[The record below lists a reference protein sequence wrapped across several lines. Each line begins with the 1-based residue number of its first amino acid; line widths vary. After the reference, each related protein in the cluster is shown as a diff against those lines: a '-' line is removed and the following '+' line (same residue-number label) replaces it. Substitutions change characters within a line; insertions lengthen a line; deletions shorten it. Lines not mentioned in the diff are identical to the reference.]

1 MEVVWHKLRGR
12 TKTTASLHPRFV
24 AFVWPIL
31 VVLIFLGP
39 KIKKGKRIVTA
50 LLVIYLFKTDR
61 YVAAI
66 GLVVAIAATAG
77 VCIRDCRRGQ
87 FSTLSGVLVTIWLLI
102 TLAAFVFEMWVT
114 ITNRLAS

>member
-1 MEVVWHKLRGR
+1 MWQ
-12 TKTTASLHPRFV
+12 RFV
-24 AFVWPIL
+24 RTFQDAELAALAVL
-31 VVLIFLGP
+31 VALG
-39 KIKKGKRIVTA
+39 GIVATA
-50 LLVIYLFKTDR
+50 LLVIHLFKTDR

-66 GLVVAIAATAG
+66 GLLLATAAIAG

-114 ITNRLAS
+114 ITNHLAS